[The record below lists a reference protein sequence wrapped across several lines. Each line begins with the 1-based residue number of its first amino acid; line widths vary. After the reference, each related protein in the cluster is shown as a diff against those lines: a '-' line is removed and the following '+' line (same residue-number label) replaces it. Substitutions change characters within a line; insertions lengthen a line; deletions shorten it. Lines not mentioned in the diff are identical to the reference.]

1 MDTILT
7 FFCSNLVLCSVCK
20 SLLCPAY
27 SEQISQFLLPAMAYG
42 KYPFP
47 FVDLIQAL
55 ITQTAEDRG
64 TGKNVRP
71 QRQGERDRVHVD
83 WTQWLLG
90 AFLSLG
96 DKHIGKDEKSS
107 MFSCLYMSHVMRKP
121 VLCVC
126 EQQRSRSACPT
137 MQSDQHFCY
146 SLPG

>member
-1 MDTILT
+1 M
-7 FFCSNLVLCSVCK
+7 FVFNFSNQVLCSVCK

-55 ITQTAEDRG
+55 ITQTTEEGG

-71 QRQGERDRVHVD
+71 KWRGESERVHID

-96 DKHIGKDEKSS
+96 DKHIGECKALNV
-107 MFSCLYMSHVMRKP
+107 F
-121 VLCVC
+121 
-126 EQQRSRSACPT
+126 
-137 MQSDQHFCY
+137 
-146 SLPG
+146 